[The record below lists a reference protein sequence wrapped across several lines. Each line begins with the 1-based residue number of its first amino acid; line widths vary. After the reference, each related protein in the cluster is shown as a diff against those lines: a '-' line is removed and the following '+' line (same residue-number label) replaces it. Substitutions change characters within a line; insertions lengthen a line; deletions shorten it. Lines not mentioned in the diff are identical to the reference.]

1 MRAFVGLIPAMA
13 LWACASV
20 TETGPDTYVVDGAS
34 IIAGKAMDTCED
46 QGKDITITRYETY
59 KVTFR
64 CD

>member
-1 MRAFVGLIPAMA
+1 MRVLVSLVSAVA
-13 LWACASV
+13 LCACASV
-20 TETGPDTYVVDGAS
+20 TETGQDTYIVDGS
-34 IIAGKAMDTCED
+34 VIIAGKAMDTCED

>member
-1 MRAFVGLIPAMA
+1 MRVFFGLISILA
-13 LWACASV
+13 LCACASV
-20 TETGPDTYVVDGAS
+20 TESGPDTYVVDGGP

>member
-1 MRAFVGLIPAMA
+1 MRAIVGLFSA
-13 LWACASV
+13 LVLCACASV
-20 TETGPDTYVVDGAS
+20 TETGPDTYVVDGGP

-46 QGKDITITRYETY
+46 QGKDITITRYESY